1 MDDALLV
8 RRLQRIG
15 DLFRDQQCVV
25 EWDGSTRDPLR
36 EILTFDEFHHEGLD
50 AVAVFQSIDGGD
62 VRMVQG
68 GEDLGFALKSRE
80 PVVVS
85 GE

>member
-8 RRLQRIG
+8 RRLQRLG

-25 EWDGSTRDPLR
+25 EWDRSTRGPLG
-36 EILTFDEFHHEGLD
+36 EILAFDELHHEGLD
-50 AVAVFQSIDGGD
+50 AVALFQSVDGRD

-68 GEDLGFALKSRE
+68 GEDFGFALKPRE
-80 PVVVS
+80 PIVVS